1 MRKKLI
7 ARAAAGVLG
16 LVGATVFAGAPPA
29 SAGQPHWSMTVVNQ
43 PSLVAAGSE
52 AGFEVTISNAGPSNI
67 SKLFLGVDTAV
78 APDYLTTTQGT
89 CSAPGTRLSCSFG
102 ALRKG
107 GSITVVAAFPTS
119 QGATSFAAGFFATT
133 SGATN
138 SDKGHNSHGDEL
150 RDPQEAATQLT
161 NSINFAGG
169 FSVTGAPVSTDPAL
183 SNANVQSTT
192 VVPPKAGIVAT
203 AQDGLGPDAFTCTGC
218 TGTLFG
224 EWSSINVDNGK
235 VQSGLIK
242 VTLTVRKNQ
251 IPYGVKLKDIV
262 LVHVLDNGS
271 TKILDQRCCGA
282 PTADCITVT
291 KLYSGDVQIT
301 AYVTENGG
309 FKGMG

>member
-1 MRKKLI
+1 MRKKLV
-7 ARAAAGVLG
+7 ARAAGVLG
-16 LVGATVFAGAPPA
+16 LVGAAVFAGVGPA

-52 AGFEVTISNAGPSNI
+52 AAFEVTISNPGPSNI
-67 SKLFLGVDTAV
+67 SKLFLGVDTTV
-78 APDYLTTTQGT
+78 APDYLTTTQGA
-89 CSAPGTRLSCSFG
+89 CSAPGTALSCSFG

-107 GSITVVAAFPTS
+107 GSITVVAAFPTRS
-119 QGATSFAAGFFATT
+119 GATGFAAGFFATT
-133 SGATN
+133 SGATG
-138 SDKGHNSHGDEL
+138 SDKGHSSHGDTL
-150 RDPQEAATQLT
+150 RDPNEAPTQLT
-161 NSINFAGG
+161 TSRNYAGG
-169 FSVTGAPVSTDPAL
+169 FSLDRSPVSTDPHL
-183 SNANVQSTT
+183 SATNVQSTT
-192 VVPPKAGIVAT
+192 VVPPKGGVVTT

-224 EWSSINVDNGK
+224 EWSSINVDNGAA
-235 VQSGLIK
+235 QSGLIK

-262 LVHVLDNGS
+262 LVHVLDNGT

-282 PTADCITVT
+282 PKADCITVT
-291 KLYSGDVQIT
+291 PLPYGDVQIT